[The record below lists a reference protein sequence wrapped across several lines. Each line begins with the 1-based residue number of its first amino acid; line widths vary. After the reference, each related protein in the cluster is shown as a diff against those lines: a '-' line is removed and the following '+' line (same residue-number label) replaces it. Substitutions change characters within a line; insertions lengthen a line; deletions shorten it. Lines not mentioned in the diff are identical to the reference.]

1 MEIEQLCVAFKKE
14 GKQLNRVVH
23 HASKMDKVFND
34 TERRQLIRLN
44 KCLTDLM
51 SMLRSDIDK
60 GSIMTVKRMIQAFVS
75 EATGVLQMIE
85 QKNNPGKPVQEQTVF
100 GVGPVS
106 DSREYDI
113 PIKCPDKMSRDQVL
127 IIQALFSPA
136 VGSDAKDSI
145 LRKIVYPYC
154 LDNGLRQNALNK
166 LYEYM
171 TGEKTDSANETEL
184 QDNFEHYEYYLEF
197 LYPPAAGEIVSD
209 TKAYITF
216 DSDCS
221 YIKNLKDTKR
231 PADYVQLKVEVSI
244 DGGKFSAKLV
254 SPQQS
259 KSFDIMSLDMND
271 LGEWY
276 DTSKNRS
283 QFVTVQ
289 EGFFDKFKKK
299 NGSSKANFDHGY
311 LIIDDDPEIKLFLT
325 DDEEISAGHNTDKW
339 YDSSKITP
347 KEYLIAERESTDS
360 SEWCAMIG
368 LLKDSGELA
377 IVLRGSDEDV
387 RLYPLKTDSMSEVKE
402 MFKSGKHI
410 SKDYS
415 VQEGFFDKFKKR
427 KKTLDEYVDEFE
439 RQCDCKLRDEI
450 RQFLTTPSKELD
462 SIWCSS
468 NRGIEGTK
476 LYICA
481 TYDAKSLDD
490 KISIGLYEDHK
501 LITIMLVTDYSN
513 DSETGDTTV
522 LSINNEDGA
531 IYETTDE
538 TGRNYRN
545 YGKIADSLD
554 DLKSKLEKYK
564 Y

>member
-23 HASKMDKVFND
+23 HASKMNKVFND

-85 QKNNPGKPVQEQTVF
+85 QKNNPGKP
-100 GVGPVS
+100 
-106 DSREYDI
+106 
-113 PIKCPDKMSRDQVL
+113 
-127 IIQALFSPA
+127 
-136 VGSDAKDSI
+136 
-145 LRKIVYPYC
+145 
-154 LDNGLRQNALNK
+154 
-166 LYEYM
+166 
-171 TGEKTDSANETEL
+171 
-184 QDNFEHYEYYLEF
+184 
-197 LYPPAAGEIVSD
+197 
-209 TKAYITF
+209 
-216 DSDCS
+216 
-221 YIKNLKDTKR
+221 
-231 PADYVQLKVEVSI
+231 
-244 DGGKFSAKLV
+244 
-254 SPQQS
+254 
-259 KSFDIMSLDMND
+259 
-271 LGEWY
+271 
-276 DTSKNRS
+276 
-283 QFVTVQ
+283 VQ

-415 VQEGFFDKFKKR
+415 VQEGFFDKFKKK

-462 SIWCSS
+462 SIWCSN

-522 LSINNEDGA
+522 LSISNDDGA